1 METPAGARQ
10 VLAAIRDTGA
20 SHAERR
26 RLTAII
32 LNRAS
37 DAARQTLEAMMST
50 AEWKDDFIESYVQI
64 GVEQGLEQGLE
75 RGLVQGLEQGL
86 ERGLVQGLEQGL
98 EQGAANAKA
107 QDVLK
112 VIDARRLAPISVAV
126 TGRRS

>member
-75 RGLVQGLEQGL
+75 RGLVQGL
-86 ERGLVQGLEQGL
+86 VQGLEQGL